1 MPPSAGR
8 QLLQDLPVTETST
21 VSSHPMGSLRTGAA
35 DPCRVDEVEILTP
48 FPRPED
54 QTGLLCEGAAYVSTL
69 SSDDRHGDDDQRQKP
84 TPGAAPMPSFSLICR
99 FHALTSFGP
108 LSDSA

>member
-1 MPPSAGR
+1 
-8 QLLQDLPVTETST
+8 
-21 VSSHPMGSLRTGAA
+21 VSSPPKGFLRNGA

-48 FPRPED
+48 FSRPED

-69 SSDDRHGDDDQRQKP
+69 SSDDRHDDDDQRQKP